1 MAFNAWARRLALGLC
16 GLAFALGTFALDA
29 RALWGDEAFSV
40 WASKQSALA
49 LIGGLDAQPPLY
61 HLALGLARALW
72 GETVFAVRFLSVI
85 CAVLLVAVGARL
97 GWQIGGPCAAM
108 PVAGLL
114 ALSPLLLYYAQEARM
129 YAPGA
134 LLAGAA
140 MLVARER
147 LLTACPSVLSWAGY
161 AVLALSA
168 LLTHYYTAGVLLI
181 NGLAT
186 GIAALRRRRLWAWLI
201 THAAIAALFLA
212 WFLGLQSR
220 YVARS
225 AAGAGRIVPSV
236 EDIAL
241 NFGVGINGLLFGMRA
256 SESTT
261 PIALGLFGLAVLGAL
276 RYRQGDAMLI
286 VGWVAASLSLVSL
299 TAARSGIVGDFN
311 PRYYLFALLPLTLAA
326 AGWLGRGTPRAAWLR
341 VVAALPGLAMAG
353 AAAVGLGQL
362 FDLSW
367 QKSRYDAL
375 VATIRAR
382 AEAGDAVVMVNSD
395 QFALLDYYGP
405 LELPTWIVGN
415 DLLSKAPDEVKQM
428 LIRFAADK
436 RRIWLVNY
444 GWAMLLGPRSPVE
457 EALAARGARVAAEGF
472 QDAALAL
479 YDLQVA
485 AGEGPFEA
493 HSVRFGGQITLIGL
507 RSRAQH
513 YAPGQ
518 AVTLD
523 LVWRAE
529 RKPEA
534 DYTVFMHLRRADDG
548 AQIAALDSPPQHGTA
563 PTSGWSPGQVI
574 TETRAVP
581 IPPDALAGEYH
592 VVIGLYQY
600 PSFERLAIDG
610 QGTTEYLAA
619 RVRVTHRLGSQD
631 RPRSNAHTP

>member
-1 MAFNAWARRLALGLC
+1 MSDTLARRLALGLC
-16 GLAFALGTFALDA
+16 GLAFVLATATLDA

-40 WASKQSALA
+40 WASKQSAPA

-85 CAVLLVAVGARL
+85 CAALLVAVGARL
-97 GWQIGGPCAAM
+97 GRQIGGPRAATL
-108 PVAGLL
+108 AASLL
-114 ALSPLLLYYAQEARM
+114 ATSPILLYYAQEARM
-129 YAPGA
+129 YALSA

-147 LLTACPSVLSWAGY
+147 LSAAPPAAPAWAGY
-161 AVLALSA
+161 AALALGA

-186 GIAALRRRRLWAWLI
+186 GVAALRRRRLWAWLV
-201 THAAIAALFLA
+201 THIAIATLFLA

-225 AAGAGRIVPSV
+225 AAGAGRIVPLV
-236 EDIAL
+236 EDIAS
-241 NFGVGINGLLFGMRA
+241 NVGVGVNGLLFGMRA
-256 SESTT
+256 LEFTT
-261 PIALGLFGLAVLGAL
+261 PVALGLFGLALVGAF
-276 RYRQGDAMLI
+276 RYRRSDALLI
-286 VGWVAASLSLVSL
+286 ISWVVAALGLVAL
-299 TAARSGIVGDFN
+299 TAGRSGIVGDFN
-311 PRYYLFALLPLTLAA
+311 PRYYLFALLPLALAA
-326 AGWLGRGTPRAAWLR
+326 AGWLGGGVRRAVWLR
-341 VVAALPGLAMAG
+341 AVAALPGLAMAG

-375 VATIRAR
+375 IATIRAR
-382 AEAGDAVVMVNSD
+382 AQAGDAVVMVNSD

-405 LELPTWIVGN
+405 LDLPTWIVGN
-415 DLLSKAPDEVKQM
+415 DALGGDAAQALARFVAGKARV
-428 LIRFAADK
+428 
-436 RRIWLVNY
+436 WLVNY

-457 EALAARGARVAAEGF
+457 EALAAQGVRIAAEGF

-479 YDLQVA
+479 YDLRVSA
-485 AGEGPFEA
+485 SEGPFEPRM
-493 HSVRFGGQITLIGL
+493 VRFGDQIALVGL
-507 RSRAQH
+507 RSRAQR

-534 DYTVFMHLRRADDG
+534 DYTVFMHLRRADDS
-548 AQIAALDSPPQHGTA
+548 AQIAALDSPPQNGAA

-581 IPPDALAGEYH
+581 IPPDAPAGEYN
-592 VVIGLYQY
+592 VIIGLYRY
-600 PSFERLAIDG
+600 PSFERLTIDD
-610 QGTTEYLAA
+610 QGLTEYIAA
-619 RVRVTHRLGSQD
+619 RIRVIE
-631 RPRSNAHTP
+631 

>member
-1 MAFNAWARRLALGLC
+1 MSDALARRLTLGLC
-16 GLAFALGTFALDA
+16 GFAFAFGTFTLDA

-85 CAVLLVAVGARL
+85 CTVLLVAVGARL
-97 GWQIGGPCAAM
+97 GRQIGGPRAATLA
-108 PVAGLL
+108 AGLL
-114 ALSPLLLYYAQEARM
+114 ATSPILLYYAQEARM
-129 YAPGA
+129 YALGA

-147 LLTACPSVLSWAGY
+147 LSPAPPAAPAWAGY
-161 AVLALSA
+161 AALALGA

-186 GIAALRRRRLWAWLI
+186 GVAALRRRRLWAWLV
-201 THAAIAALFLA
+201 THIAIATLFLA

-225 AAGAGRIVPSV
+225 AAGAGRIVPLV
-236 EDIAL
+236 EDIAS
-241 NFGVGINGLLFGMRA
+241 NFGVGVNGLLFGMRA
-256 SESTT
+256 PEFTT
-261 PIALGLFGLAVLGAL
+261 PVALGLFGLALVGAF
-276 RYRQGDAMLI
+276 RYRRGDALLI
-286 VGWVAASLSLVSL
+286 IGWVVAALGLVAL
-299 TAARSGIVGDFN
+299 TAGRSGIVGDFN
-311 PRYYLFALLPLTLAA
+311 PRYYLFALLPLALAA
-326 AGWLGRGTPRAAWLR
+326 AGWLGGGVHRAVWLR
-341 VVAALPGLAMAG
+341 AVAALPGLAMAG

-375 VATIRAR
+375 IATIRAR
-382 AEAGDAVVMVNSD
+382 AQAGDAVVMVNSD
-395 QFALLDYYGP
+395 QFALLEYYGP
-405 LELPTWIVGN
+405 LDLPTWVVGN
-415 DLLSKAPDEVKQM
+415 DALGGDAAQTLA
-428 LIRFAADK
+428 RFVADK
-436 RRIWLVNY
+436 ARVWLVNY
-444 GWAMLLGPRSPVE
+444 GWAMLLGPRSPIE
-457 EALAARGARVAAEGF
+457 EALTTRGVRIAAEGF

-479 YDLQVA
+479 YDLRVS
-485 AGEGPFEA
+485 AGEGPFEPRM
-493 HSVRFGGQITLIGL
+493 VRFGGQIALVGL
-507 RSRAQH
+507 RSRAQR

-548 AQIAALDSPPQHGTA
+548 AQIAALDSPPQNGAA

-581 IPPDALAGEYH
+581 IPPDAPAGEYN
-592 VVIGLYQY
+592 VIIGLYQY
-600 PSFERLAIDG
+600 PSFERLMIDG
-610 QGTTEYLAA
+610 QELTEYVAA
-619 RVRVTHRLGSQD
+619 RIRVIE
-631 RPRSNAHTP
+631 